1 MIATRPSERGII
13 PAREAVMKISN
24 KFKERGQGISLEFFP
39 PKSAEGKNAFMKVV
53 NDLKA
58 FDPLY
63 VSVTYGAGGTT
74 QDRTSNTLKWIKQE
88 TDLTVMSHLTCI
100 GATRTTLDA
109 LLKDYQKHGIDNI
122 LALRGDPP
130 KNVADFDPTRGD
142 FKYARDLVDFVKKY
156 DYFSIAVAVYP
167 EGHGQSPS
175 IEKDMEYTKRKIDA
189 GADFGI
195 TQMFFD
201 NRYYYV
207 FMDRAAKLGITIP
220 ILPGIMPIIDC
231 KKIMEFAGFCSTT
244 VPKRILDRME
254 PVMDMP
260 EEMRKLGVEFAVRQ
274 CEDLM
279 KHGVN
284 YFHFY
289 TMNRS
294 DSIREILN
302 ALGKGIR

>member
-1 MIATRPSERGII
+1 MR
-13 PAREAVMKISN
+13 ISD
-24 KFKERGQGISLEFFP
+24 KFKEREQGVSLEFFP
-39 PKSAEGKNAFMKVV
+39 PKSAEGKDAFIKVV
-53 NDLKA
+53 KDLSA

-74 QDRTSNTLKWIKQE
+74 QDRTVKTLRWIRQE
-88 TDLTVMSHLTCI
+88 TDLTAMSHLTCI
-100 GATRTTLDA
+100 GATRASMDV
-109 LLKDYQKHGIDNI
+109 LLKEYQAHGIANI

-130 KNVADFDPTRGD
+130 RNAPDFDPTQGE
-142 FKYARDLVDFVKKY
+142 FKYARDLVEFIKKY

-175 IEKDMEYTKRKIDA
+175 IEKDMEYTKQKIDA

-201 NRYYYV
+201 NRYYYE
-207 FMDRAAKLGITIP
+207 FMDRAAKSGITVP

-231 KKIMEFAGFCSTT
+231 KKIVEFAGFCNTT
-244 VPKRILDRME
+244 VPKDILDRME

-294 DSIREILN
+294 DSVSEILK
-302 ALGKGIR
+302 ALGKAS